1 MMKGYKT
8 NRTHFRAGSRG
19 WENAM
24 QAKPAMS
31 PITTNIS
38 APEVF
43 APAAESVTKSDSGI
57 EHHPSHRLEDWFLIF
72 FDAAVPFA
80 VTESGTASKKLM
92 QFNRA

>member
-19 WENAM
+19 WEKAM

-31 PITTNIS
+31 PITTNMS
-38 APEVF
+38 ARGVC
-43 APAAESVTKSDSGI
+43 APAAESVTKSDSGM
-57 EHHPSHRLEDWFLIF
+57 EHHPSHRLEEGFLLL

-92 QFNRA
+92 